1 MSLDSQPKNP
11 LNMNYLLAALSSSK
25 QTRPRGAIRPAET
38 RNMRRCSPPSSLF
51 IWSDGTIAALTSLPS
66 VHYSFSPSLMEKV
79 IIAPSILAADFSRL
93 AEEIH
98 RVEAAGA
105 DWIHCDIMDGHFVD
119 NISFGPDVVQRVRKE
134 TSLPLDVHLMIEHAN
149 RYVPRFIKA
158 GANSITV
165 HVEPEAEHDVWKTL
179 HEIQHAGCRVGLTLN
194 PETPLETIEP
204 FLGKFDM
211 LLVMTVHPG
220 FGGQPFR
227 ADQME
232 KVRRAAKWNQSREHK
247 IDIEVDGG
255 IVPKTARISVE
266 NGANVLVAGTSIFRS
281 DDYAKAIREL
291 RGE

>member
-1 MSLDSQPKNP
+1 M
-11 LNMNYLLAALSSSK
+11 
-25 QTRPRGAIRPAET
+25 G
-38 RNMRRCSPPSSLF
+38 
-51 IWSDGTIAALTSLPS
+51 
-66 VHYSFSPSLMEKV
+66 KV
-79 IIAPSILAADFSRL
+79 IIAPSILAADFCRL

-119 NISFGPDVVQRVRKE
+119 NISFGPDIVQLVRKE
-134 TSLPLDVHLMIEHAN
+134 TSLPLDVHLMIEHAD
-149 RYVPRFIKA
+149 RYVPRFVKA

-165 HVEPEAEHDVWKTL
+165 HVEPEAKHDVEKTL
-179 HEIQHAGCRVGLTLN
+179 QQIRDGGCRAGLTLN

-204 FLGKFDM
+204 WLGKFDM

-232 KVRRAAKWNQSREHK
+232 KVRCAAKWNHSREHK

-255 IVPKTARISVE
+255 INPKTARIAIE

>member
-1 MSLDSQPKNP
+1 MGRI
-11 LNMNYLLAALSSSK
+11 
-25 QTRPRGAIRPAET
+25 T
-38 RNMRRCSPPSSLF
+38 
-51 IWSDGTIAALTSLPS
+51 
-66 VHYSFSPSLMEKV
+66 
-79 IIAPSILAADFSRL
+79 IAPSILAADFSKL

-119 NISFGPDVVQRVRKE
+119 NISFGPDVVQLVRKE
-134 TSLPLDVHLMIEHAN
+134 TSLPLDVHLMIEHADH
-149 RYVPRFIKA
+149 YVPRFVKA

-165 HVEPEAEHDVWKTL
+165 HVEPEARHNVLGTL
-179 HEIQHAGCRVGLTLN
+179 QQIRDAHCRAGLTLN
-194 PETPLETIEP
+194 PETPFEMIEP
-204 FLGKFDM
+204 FLGKFDI

-227 ADQME
+227 EDQME
-232 KVRRAAKWNQSREHK
+232 KVRRAVAWNKSREQK

-255 IVPKTARISVE
+255 INPKTARISVE

-281 DDYAKAIREL
+281 KDYAKEIREL